1 MFTHLTTNQ
10 SEVVVSEREW
20 SREVRR
26 ALGER
31 LKREATER
39 GVAQR
44 DIASALG
51 LSQSHVSR
59 TFSGKNKSEGIYSR
73 VATQIGVSVEELREE
88 LESRL
93 RHNAR
98 ALSRE
103 ERERVGALLVARAK
117 AQGVTQGE
125 LAAHLGVSRNTLRR
139 VLNGATRKR
148 ARYEEVALALRW
160 SLAEALER
168 ADSGALNAPLVAPP
182 RAWRVRGAAL
192 FHHDLRSRWRALRHP
207 LRWRDVLLRRRPP
220 LVVTPR
226 GARHPAVISHRQ
238 NLAPPTSPR
247 VRSESCCD
255 EY

>member
-182 RAWRVRGAAL
+182 GPGAFGAPLYFTTTFEVDGAL
-192 FHHDLRSRWRALRHP
+192 YATRSDGATFCYDVDRHSWSRHEAL
-207 LRWRDVLLRRRPP
+207 D
-220 LVVTPR
+220 TP
-226 GARHPAVISHRQ
+226 Q
-238 NLAPPTSPR
+238 
-247 VRSESCCD
+247 
-255 EY
+255 

>member
-1 MFTHLTTNQ
+1 VW
-10 SEVVVSEREW
+10 SEVGVVEREW
-20 SREVRR
+20 TREVRR

-31 LKREATER
+31 LKREATAR

-88 LESRL
+88 LESRI
-93 RHNAR
+93 RANAR

-160 SLAEALER
+160 SLSEALER
-168 ADSGALNAPLVAPP
+168 AESGALTRPSSTPGALAAPLYFTSTFELDGDLYATRSDGATFRYDPG
-182 RAWRVRGAAL
+182 RHAWSRHGAL
-192 FHHDLRSRWRALRHP
+192 D
-207 LRWRDVLLRRRPP
+207 
-220 LVVTPR
+220 TP
-226 GARHPAVISHRQ
+226 Q
-238 NLAPPTSPR
+238 
-247 VRSESCCD
+247 
-255 EY
+255 